1 MKQFIEDFKSFALR
15 GNVLDL
21 AVGVV
26 IGGAFSKIVSS
37 LVEDIITPLISTV
50 LNTSEMASW
59 TMVIGSS
66 NGEDVLLKY
75 GAFIQNIIDFLLI
88 ALCIFV
94 AIRIIGKFTR
104 KEKQEE
110 APTKSAEIVI
120 LEEIRDAIKS
130 K

>member
-1 MKQFIEDFKSFALR
+1 MKRFIDDFKSFVLR

-21 AVGVV
+21 AIGVV
-26 IGGAFSKIVSS
+26 IGGAFSKIISS
-37 LVEDIITPLISTV
+37 LVEDMITPLISTI

-88 ALCIFV
+88 AFCIFV
-94 AIRIIGKFTR
+94 AVRIIGKFTR
-104 KEKQEE
+104 KEKEE
-110 APTKSAEIVI
+110 KVVTKSQEIVI
-120 LEEIRDAIKS
+120 LEEIRDAIKN

>member
-75 GAFIQNIIDFLLI
+75 GSFIQNIIDFVLI
-88 ALCIFV
+88 AFCIFV

-104 KEKQEE
+104 KEKQE
-110 APTKSAEIVI
+110 ATPAKSAEIVI